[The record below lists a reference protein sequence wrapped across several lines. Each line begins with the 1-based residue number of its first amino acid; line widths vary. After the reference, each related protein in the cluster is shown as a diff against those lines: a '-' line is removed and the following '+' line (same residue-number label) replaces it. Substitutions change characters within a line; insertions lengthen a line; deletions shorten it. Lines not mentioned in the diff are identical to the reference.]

1 MNSSLPSI
9 FLSPPCHPL
18 VNIYLEF
25 AAGKTNENWKTD
37 SEIDCS

>member
-9 FLSPPCHPL
+9 CLTPLRHPL